1 MAIIVTGGRPI
12 FGIGVNG
19 PYPPLDW
26 PFGGFPTISTDI
38 AIMSVFLFLF
48 LIGFVLHLALFFVNL
63 VRGRFIVQFL
73 MTCKSYLSEQSV
85 ELVKEYPP
93 LTATSLLSR
102 RHDRADPPHC
112 INS

>member
-48 LIGFVLHLALFFVNL
+48 LIGFIIHIALFFVNL
-63 VRGRFIVQFL
+63 FRGRFIVQFL
-73 MTCKSYLSEQSV
+73 MTCECGPNSSYKSEFLLTLN
-85 ELVKEYPP
+85 LVFC
-93 LTATSLLSR
+93 LLAMSALILR
-102 RHDRADPPHC
+102 IASTV
-112 INS
+112 N

>member
-38 AIMSVFLFLF
+38 AIMAVFLFLF
-48 LIGFVLHLALFFVNL
+48 LIGLIIHLALFFVNL

-73 MTCKSYLSEQSV
+73 MTCKSDPM
-85 ELVKEYPP
+85 LV
-93 LTATSLLSR
+93 
-102 RHDRADPPHC
+102 DN
-112 INS
+112 NSIANSM